1 MFNRKNSNLL
11 FLTMPRPIKDS
22 TPDYTEIRTA
32 RNQSIEKQL
41 RKIKQKIPPIQ
52 TDRYYSS
59 TQDLLEKVQE
69 QVLYKTSI
77 LSRNSSNATLLPQPK
92 KTEQKQQ
99 QQQQLHDRRNEI
111 DFVLKKLLNA
121 QAIINDEP
129 QQMIEPRIYN
139 PYFRSPS
146 VLPPHLKDTY
156 FDPDKYQN
164 FYDKLSKN
172 NLKVNHQVRAAIINY
187 RKQISSKQQRVPN
200 FLKLVQ

>member
-11 FLTMPRPIKDS
+11 FLPMPKPIKDS

-32 RNQSIEKQL
+32 RNQSLEKQL

-52 TDRYYSS
+52 TDRHYSS

-77 LSRNSSNATLLPQPK
+77 LSRKSSNATILPQPK
-92 KTEQKQQ
+92 KIEQNQQ
-99 QQQQLHDRRNEI
+99 QQQQLQDRRNEI

-146 VLPPHLKDTY
+146 VLPSHLKDTY

-172 NLKVNHQVRAAIINY
+172 NLKVNHQVRAAILNY